1 MSQELSKNL
10 REVNVILDLLG
21 DAYKNKLPR
30 KLKKLFKEDE
40 DKSYDPGIT
49 IEDFRAG
56 RMLKDTKTILAIL
69 YVNYWSNLEQKTEYM
84 NELRELDKK
93 YEEEHKLV
101 LNEIFPKVEPDKKIE
116 PNIEE
121 TQITE
126 TKKTGI
132 AQRIMEILEKIKA
145 IFNK

>member
-84 NELRELDKK
+84 KELKAIDEK

-101 LNEIFPKVEPDKKIE
+101 LHEIFPKIEPDKKIE
-116 PNIEE
+116 HNIEE

-132 AQRIMEILEKIKA
+132 AQMIMEILEKIKA